1 MAKIIASSN
10 RLFKNV
16 FVCRR
21 CGTKMRAT
29 PKKIIDGKVKC
40 RRCLGKAFKPKSKK

>member
-1 MAKIIASSN
+1 MVKIIASSN

-21 CGTKMRAT
+21 CGSKIRAS
-29 PKKIIDGKVKC
+29 PKKISDGSVKC
-40 RRCLGKAFKPKSKK
+40 RRCQAKAFKPKSKK